1 MKKKQLDK
9 ISADNSIVN
18 TEAPMKEGPSR
29 TSNACVVSIAASR
42 SKKSETASAGS
53 ICSENNIEMA
63 KDDLLDSSFL
73 LRKESANSTLSA
85 SGYEKQLGTLIND
98 PMLKSRK
105 DEERNMKATSNHQQ
119 KTASSISNSRHAR
132 LNADHRTAN
141 SNPLTQQHHLQ
152 QLMSSYQQAV
162 ATYHVDV
169 VHPMISRVE
178 EDTTKHQHID
188 VQNILQDE
196 AEAESTCNSTSIS
209 NPEVLE
215 CDDSLKAC
223 LGTNTIHVE
232 LPSKPIRFLKANDEE
247 GYKKVKEIIE
257 GMVDRGIQQPGIEF
271 YEKYPDLTS
280 KYEKQSLV
288 KGISYF
294 STKYKAKKASF
305 PGRKD
310 SSSTVHDDASKHHDV
325 KNAALQNEAQTQSSF
340 DASMGLNEERTVPEK
355 VNASLKSSHLLNIY
369 DSDQDYSATLPK
381 EREKIHDMAERSIQ
395 PNHANTE
402 FQFAKKDTT
411 ATTNSPQRLTA
422 IAEKVRSSK
431 AKKAATEWKE
441 QSISHPQDEARKRL
455 LIPFKKWNDEE
466 GYMKVKEIIE
476 GMMDEGIQHPASKF
490 YKKYPELT
498 SKYEKQSLSHGI
510 SRFCTN
516 HIAKKNALLPQN
528 KDSSSPIEDDASK
541 HPHID
546 DSLKA
551 CLGTDPVHVELP
563 SKPIHFTKAND
574 EEGYMKVKRIIEG
587 MVDKGIQQPGIE
599 FYEKYPDLTS
609 KYERKSLTNRIST
622 FSTKYKAKKDAL
634 LGRKDSSSTVHDDV
648 SNHQQ
653 MEVKDATLQ
662 DEGDIQTSCDAAMRL
677 NEQNTMEK
685 SSQLENIHYSDQDYS
700 ATLPKEREEDHDIAE
715 KSIQPNHTNT
725 EYQFANTFIE
735 EQHAIMSTIK
745 LSAKTTNHSPQQLA
759 STSTDVMN
767 VSDDQGDAKSM
778 CDSTNL
784 EQTFKPIHFKKT
796 KDEVGF
802 LKVKEIIHGMM
813 DEGVEDPQK
822 EFFKKHPSLANKYE
836 KGSIRRG
843 VHSFCRNYNIKKA
856 NEEKKKQSLLLVQ
869 EKQGMLHAKA
879 KIGLEKYCSSLKT
892 SVSSPEVEGKIQ
904 ADDKTKLEGA
914 IDETLQWLDSNHF
927 AEKEEFEEKQNTL
940 EAIAAPLFEYLKA
953 LDTKKCVVNEDT
965 NFTHQYADE
974 NALSEQS
981 KPIQITEFDKFLED
995 KAKSL
1000 AEWILVE
1007 IIKIN
1012 SANVRSKCKEY
1023 ADELIKLGFY
1033 DKEMMKNFCTVEI
1046 IDSEDFTS
1054 FMKLAHRLSLKK
1066 WLLEHGASK

>member
-1 MKKKQLDK
+1 
-9 ISADNSIVN
+9 
-18 TEAPMKEGPSR
+18 
-29 TSNACVVSIAASR
+29 
-42 SKKSETASAGS
+42 
-53 ICSENNIEMA
+53 
-63 KDDLLDSSFL
+63 
-73 LRKESANSTLSA
+73 
-85 SGYEKQLGTLIND
+85 
-98 PMLKSRK
+98 
-105 DEERNMKATSNHQQ
+105 
-119 KTASSISNSRHAR
+119 
-132 LNADHRTAN
+132 
-141 SNPLTQQHHLQ
+141 
-152 QLMSSYQQAV
+152 
-162 ATYHVDV
+162 
-169 VHPMISRVE
+169 MISRVE

-369 DSDQDYSATLPK
+369 DSDQDYSA
-381 EREKIHDMAERSIQ
+381 REKIHDMAERSIQ